1 MRKVFTIGE
10 ILLDIIFKN
19 KKTVEAKPGGSML
32 NTAVSL
38 GSLDMRV
45 FMVGDCAKDSVGDLI
60 TEFLKKDNVSV
71 DYIKYHSEAN
81 SKLALAFLDVDKNAD
96 YLFYKSEF
104 KNRIKYIFPD
114 VRKNDIILFGSF
126 FSINKIIREQLIP
139 FIKYAKSQEAIIIYD
154 PNFRSSHLNML
165 DDVIDFII
173 ENIKLADI
181 VKASD
186 EDFKNIFNVRNPD
199 DSSKIINSL
208 SCKNLIYTS
217 GENNVSVRTSNMNS
231 DYEVPKIIPESTVGA
246 GDTFSAG
253 LICSLLKE
261 NILFDDIN
269 KISKM
274 QWDRIIKTSI
284 EFAQDV
290 CMSFDN
296 YISEKLA
303 EKYRNNIE

>member
-1 MRKVFTIGE
+1 MREIFTIGE

-38 GSLDMRV
+38 GSIDMRV
-45 FMVGDCAKDSVGDLI
+45 FMVGDCSKDSVGDLI
-60 TEFLKKDNVSV
+60 TEFLKKNNVSV

-104 KNRIKYIFPD
+104 KNKIKYKFPE
-114 VRKNDIILFGSF
+114 VKKNDIILFGSF

-139 FIKYAKSQEAIIIYD
+139 FIKYAKSKEAIIIYD
-154 PNFRSSHLNML
+154 PNFRSSHLDML
-165 DDVIDFII
+165 DDVKDFII

-186 EDFKNIFNVRNPD
+186 EDFKNIFNVHNPD
-199 DSSKIINSL
+199 DSFKIINNL
-208 SCKNLIYTS
+208 SCENLIYTS
-217 GENNVSVRTSNMNS
+217 GENNVSVRTSNINS

-253 LICSLLKE
+253 LIYSLLKE

-269 KISKM
+269 RISKM
-274 QWDRIIKTSI
+274 QWDRIVKTSI

-296 YISEKLA
+296 YISEKIA
-303 EKYRNNIE
+303 EKYRNNIK

>member
-269 KISKM
+269 KISKT
-274 QWDRIIKTSI
+274 QWDRIIKISI

-296 YISEKLA
+296 YISEKIA
-303 EKYRNNIE
+303 EKYRNNLE

>member
-253 LICSLLKE
+253 LIYSLLKE